1 MSNEVKT
8 KEKVNMDPKYI
19 IKLTVTLLLTCMVVA
34 GLLGW
39 VNSITKDK
47 IAAITWEKTVA
58 AMQKVIEADDF
69 SDAMELT
76 DDMTAA
82 ATAQGGT
89 LAAVYQAQ
97 SGGQPVGYAINV
109 EASRS
114 QGTISMMVGI
124 DMDGAVT
131 GVSIVTN
138 SETSGIGSKV
148 LSNEPLT
155 NGTRVLDQFIGKSA
169 ADGVLSAADGVLSVG
184 SNVDAITG
192 ATVSTKGVTTGVN
205 AALAAAGVIG

>member
-8 KEKVNMDPKYI
+8 KEKVDMDPKYI

-39 VNSITKDK
+39 VNSITKDR

-109 EASRS
+109 EASGS

-124 DMDGAVT
+124 
-131 GVSIVTN
+131 
-138 SETSGIGSKV
+138 
-148 LSNEPLT
+148 
-155 NGTRVLDQFIGKSA
+155 
-169 ADGVLSAADGVLSVG
+169 G

>member
-8 KEKVNMDPKYI
+8 KEKVDMDPKYI
-19 IKLTVTLLLTCMVVA
+19 IKLTVTLFLTCLVVA
-34 GLLGW
+34 AALGG
-39 VNSITKDK
+39 VNAITADK
-47 IAAITWEKTVA
+47 IAAINWENTQKAMKEVVA
-58 AMQKVIEADDF
+58 DPDNTEF
-69 SDAMELT
+69 TELELT

-109 EASRS
+109 EASGS

-148 LSNEPLT
+148 MSNETLT
-155 NGTRVLDQFIGKSA
+155 NGTRVLDQFIGK
-169 ADGVLSAADGVLSVG
+169 SAADGVLSVG

>member
-1 MSNEVKT
+1 MFAQADAFYEVEVGT
-8 KEKVNMDPKYI
+8 QYLCGSVIGEHTYQQGHYALDDERI
-19 IKLTVTLLLTCMVVA
+19 AL
-34 GLLGW
+34 GLEVQQPVHHIGLQPH
-39 VNSITKDK
+39 T
-47 IAAITWEKTVA
+47 
-58 AMQKVIEADDF
+58 
-69 SDAMELT
+69 
-76 DDMTAA
+76 
-82 ATAQGGT
+82 T

-109 EASRS
+109 EASGS

-148 LSNEPLT
+148 MSNEPLT
-155 NGTRVLDQFIGKSA
+155 NGTRVLDQFIGK
-169 ADGVLSAADGVLSVG
+169 SAADGVLSVG

>member
-19 IKLTVTLLLTCMVVA
+19 IKLTVTLLLICMVVA

-109 EASRS
+109 EASGS
-114 QGTISMMVGI
+114 QGHHLH
-124 DMDGAVT
+124 DG
-131 GVSIVTN
+131 GYRH
-138 SETSGIGSKV
+138 GSV
-148 LSNEPLT
+148 LSPVFPLSPT
-155 NGTRVLDQFIGKSA
+155 LRPPVSA
-169 ADGVLSAADGVLSVG
+169 PRS
-184 SNVDAITG
+184 
-192 ATVSTKGVTTGVN
+192 
-205 AALAAAGVIG
+205 